1 MPPERLRLYL
11 DQMFQAEV
19 ATRLRAQGHD
29 VVRAKEAGQDRA
41 DDGEILSQ
49 AIAQARILITLDEHF
64 GDWVVL
70 PLSRHPG
77 VIRVKVHPPTPA
89 AVADLLVPFLAQ
101 HAVEEFRN
109 RLVILAP
116 NRVRWIETAS

>member
-1 MPPERLRLYL
+1 
-11 DQMFQAEV
+11 MFQAEG

-77 VIRVKVHPPTPA
+77 VIRVKVHPPTA
-89 AVADLLVPFLAQ
+89 AGTAALLIPFLAL
-101 HAVEEFRN
+101 HAPPGFRTQ
-109 RLVILAP
+109 LVL
-116 NRVRWIETAS
+116 S